1 VRLAHRI
8 LRQAQSGLKSPTTYR
23 PGSKEDIMQRR
34 FYIIAIVILA
44 LTAAVAVPRAS
55 AEPLTIM
62 AIAGVVTV
70 LSVSSVDMVARSDD
84 DHQNKDMRAQQEEN
98 ATAQSVAEAE
108 TQTLVAAAPKTAS
121 P

>member
-1 VRLAHRI
+1 M
-8 LRQAQSGLKSPTTYR
+8 K
-23 PGSKEDIMQRR
+23 RR
-34 FYIIAIVILA
+34 VYIIAFVILA

-84 DHQNKDMRAQQEEN
+84 DNQNKDMRAQQEEN
-98 ATAQSVAEAE
+98 APVQAVAEAD
-108 TQTLVAAAPKTAS
+108 TQTFIAAAPKTAS